1 MKKWM
6 KAGIVIFGIL
16 VLLVVGLNI
25 FIKSYLSSE
34 RLKAMILPRAE
45 ALTGRK
51 VSLDE
56 IKVSLFKGV
65 IAKGLSVKEMDGQR
79 DFFKMKE
86 FVLSYR
92 LLPLLKRE
100 FVISKIEILSPSVT
114 IIKDRSGK
122 YNFSSI
128 LEKRSQTPSK
138 PVEPKGEGLPLSVTA
153 DRLFIQ
159 NAQLK
164 FVDEE
169 KALPDVSGA
178 FDMEFVGSVEKDG
191 TPKMKSGQI
200 SIKEINVVLK
210 GNEIKTTGKI
220 DLDVHALR
228 ANLRTLIGKE
238 SIDLT
243 LTVKDYL
250 KAPDLSANL
259 YAKELDLDKLMGLA
273 GEEKKSKE
281 AVSKKPPQQKEKP
294 AKGAEGDFEKRLKAS
309 GQVKVDSARYQ
320 GYTVKHLKV
329 NFRYLNGNLT
339 VEPLGL
345 EFSGGDIYKTEG
357 KLTGK
362 LQLASAR
369 PQETLKGDADLKLG
383 KGVIQGSQI
392 FNALSSLTGLKALKE
407 PVVDEGSFHFDL
419 KEEKVFI
426 DGFISSALF
435 WLALKGYLG
444 FDQKLDIPAE
454 LKLSPELSKGLSKSL
469 EKWKFMSD
477 EKGWTVIPLKIKGTT
492 DKPDVTLDT
501 EKLAR
506 QIVPE
511 ITREIEKRLFQKKK

>member
-1 MKKWM
+1 M

-16 VLLVVGLNI
+16 VLLFVGLNI
-25 FIKSYLSSE
+25 FVKRYLSGE

-56 IKVSLFKGV
+56 IKVSLFKRV
-65 IAKGLSVKEMDGQR
+65 IAKGLSVKEVDGQK
-79 DFFKMKE
+79 DFFRMKE

-100 FVISKIEILSPSVT
+100 FIISKIEILSPSVT

-128 LEKRSQTPSK
+128 VEKSSQAPSK
-138 PVEPKGEGLPLSVTA
+138 PAEPGGEGLPISVTA

-200 SIKEINVVLK
+200 SIKEIKVVLR
-210 GNEIKTTGKI
+210 GTEVKTAGKI
-220 DLDVHALR
+220 DLDAQTLR
-228 ANLRTLIGKE
+228 ANLKTIIGKD

-243 LTVKDYL
+243 ATVKDYL
-250 KAPDLSANL
+250 KAPDINANL
-259 YAKELDLDKLMGLA
+259 YAKELDLDKLMGLG
-273 GEEKKSKE
+273 GEEKKPKE
-281 AVSKKPPQQKEKP
+281 AVSKKPAQQKEKP
-294 AKGAEGDFEKRLKAS
+294 AQRAEGDFEKRLKAS
-309 GQVKVDSARYQ
+309 GQVKVDAARYQ
-320 GYTVKHLKV
+320 GYTIKNLIV
-329 NFRYLNGNLT
+329 NYKYLEGNLK

-345 EFSGGDIYKTEG
+345 EFSGGDVYKTEG
-357 KLTGK
+357 NLGGK
-362 LQLASAR
+362 LQMASAR
-369 PQETLKGDADLKLG
+369 PQETLKGDADVKLG
-383 KGVIQGSQI
+383 KGVIKDSQI
-392 FNALSSLTGLKALKE
+392 FNAISSLTGLQALKE
-407 PVVDEGSFHFDL
+407 PVVDEGSFRFDI

-426 DGFISSALF
+426 DGFIRSALF
-435 WLALKGYLG
+435 RLAPKGYLG
-444 FDQKLDIPAE
+444 FNQKLDIPAE
-454 LKLSPELSKGLSKSL
+454 LKLAPELSKSLSKSL

-492 DKPDVTLDT
+492 DQPDVTLDT
-501 EKLAR
+501 EKLAK

-511 ITREIEKRLFQKKK
+511 LTREIEKRLFQKKK